1 MYYSYQKK
9 KAAIII
15 IHNNKNN
22 NWLII
27 KLLVKVLETEV
38 LYVDMSAI
46 TGSYLNS
53 LFS

>member
-15 IHNNKNN
+15 IYNNKNN
-22 NWLII
+22 NRLII
-27 KLLVKVLETEV
+27 KLLAKVLETEV
-38 LYVDMSAI
+38 VYVDMSTI
-46 TGSYLNS
+46 TSFYLNS